1 MLKLLHSRDID
12 AETAIQLLPI
22 TESELKTMI
31 HKLIDFEMLHYVSSD
46 VVELSEIGINYLMTN
61 EKEKNWFESLR
72 LRIQQCTSAPVHMC
86 TKMVPVKF

>member
-1 MLKLLHSRDID
+1 LLKLLHSRDID

-61 EKEKNWFESLR
+61 EKEKN
-72 LRIQQCTSAPVHMC
+72 
-86 TKMVPVKF
+86 